1 MKSKCSG
8 PATRVIL
15 VATTA
20 MSVQLSWIC
29 TSVAVEEAGLEAGD
43 VDARAALAT
52 RRMHWNRRMDYHL
65 AVQVQG
71 GVGKGNPYCPAVPEL
86 EVLS

>member
-8 PATRVIL
+8 PAMGVIL
-15 VATTA
+15 VVTTA
-20 MSVQLSWIC
+20 MSVQISWMC
-29 TSVAVEEAGLEAGD
+29 TSVPAEEAGLEAGD

-52 RRMHWNRRMDYHL
+52 RRMHWHRRMDYHL

-71 GVGKGNPYCPAVPEL
+71 GVGKGNPYCLAVPEL

>member
-1 MKSKCSG
+1 MKNKCSE
-8 PATRVIL
+8 PASG

-20 MSVQLSWIC
+20 MSVQISWIC
-29 TSVAVEEAGLEAGD
+29 TSVAVEEVGLEADD
-43 VDARAALAT
+43 VDARAAALAT
-52 RRMHWNRRMDYHL
+52 KRMHWHRRMDYHL

-71 GVGKGNPYCPAVPEL
+71 GVGKGNPYCPAAPEL

>member
-1 MKSKCSG
+1 MKNKCSG
-8 PATRVIL
+8 PASG

-20 MSVQLSWIC
+20 MLVEISWMC
-29 TSVAVEEAGLEAGD
+29 TSVAVEEVGLEADD

-52 RRMHWNRRMDYHL
+52 KRMHWHRRMDYRL
-65 AVQVQG
+65 GVQVQG
-71 GVGKGNPYCPAVPEL
+71 GVGKGNPHCPAVPEL